1 MKIVLLLA
9 AVLAAAPGVAAQDDA
24 LGERVMAAV
33 RAAMTPALPYPATD
47 AEGVFPAVG
56 DTASL
61 WMVRPHQPGDR
72 AIEVMANPLN
82 EVNQARGARAMAQI
96 KNAIEAAQRRAQAQ
110 YERAVAEAKRTG
122 RSQDVDGVTLSD
134 EGVAGAR
141 VDAESHVT
149 IDIAF
154 NQPSY
159 RFAIAS
165 SVEPAPARQLVV
177 PGAAAVIVVPA
188 NVFRDE
194 RDDEQFCE
202 GETQVYLGRLA
213 APEVDDRD
221 AALYEVTAAATP
233 FENGR
238 TVASMVVRLR
248 GNETLIADVV
258 RRTNWTA
265 ILELLK

>member
-1 MKIVLLLA
+1 MVL
-9 AVLAAAPGVAAQDDA
+9 VLAAMLVAPPGVAAQDDA

-33 RAAMTPALPYPATD
+33 RAAMTPALPFPATD
-47 AEGVFPAVG
+47 AEGVFPAVN

-96 KNAIEAAQRRAQAQ
+96 KTSIEAAQRRAQAQ

-149 IDIAF
+149 IDVVF

-159 RFAIAS
+159 RFEIAS
-165 SVEPAPARQLVV
+165 SVEPAPARQLVI
-177 PGAAAVIVVPA
+177 PGAAAVIVVPS

-194 RDDEQFCE
+194 RGDELFCE

-213 APEVDDRD
+213 APAVDDRD
-221 AALYEVTAAATP
+221 GARYEVTAAATAS
-233 FENGR
+233 ENGPVV
-238 TVASMVVRLR
+238 TSMVVRLR
-248 GNETLIADVV
+248 GNETLIAEVV
-258 RRTNWTA
+258 RRTSWTA